1 MMPKIGDVSNDWML
15 ISRRPG
21 KSYKYTWEC
30 QACGDT
36 IEKYNGAPPLHPC
49 HRRFSP
55 QTNEEKQLVN
65 CWYHLGPDEKGFDL
79 NETAIKAG
87 LDYKTTRERLLACEV
102 APWPRVSPDVHHAE
116 DDYIEVG
123 DDG

>member
-15 ISRRPG
+15 IARRPG
-21 KSYKYTWEC
+21 KSYKYTWKC

-36 IEKYNGAPPLHPC
+36 IEKYYGAPPLHQC
-49 HRRFSP
+49 HRRFAP
-55 QTNEEKQLVN
+55 QTEEDKEIVSR
-65 CWYHLGPDEKGFDL
+65 WYRTDFDL
-79 NETAIKAG
+79 VDTAIRVHH
-87 LDYKTTRERLLACEV
+87 DYEYCRTHLLACEV
-102 APWPRVSPDVHHAE
+102 APWPSVSPDVHHAE